1 MKKKALSVML
11 ATAMTAGLFAGCG
24 NTSTGTDAA
33 ANTGDTKTDVQSET
47 GAESGAGDV
56 KSEMAASGGS
66 VYYLNFKPEQDKAWQ
81 ALAATYTEQTGTEVT
96 VITAADG
103 TYEQT
108 LKSEMAKEE
117 APTLFQVNGPVGL
130 ANWKDYCMDLS
141 SSEIYTHLTSDDFA
155 LKNEAGEVSGIA
167 YVIETYGIIYNKKIL
182 TDYCTLDNAVI
193 SAPEDINNFET
204 LKAVA
209 DDIQAR
215 LDEINDAFGYD
226 LQGAFTS
233 AGMDGSSDWRF
244 KTHLAN
250 LPIYYEYK
258 DKGIN
263 STDAIEGTYL
273 DNYKQ
278 VWDLY
283 ITDSTC
289 EPGVL
294 SSKTGDEAESEFGME
309 EAVFYQ
315 NGTWEYGNLTNPD
328 NGYLVT
334 ADDLAMMPIYIGAD
348 GEENQ
353 GLCTGS
359 ENYWCVNSQ
368 ASAEDTQATLDFLSW
383 VIGSDEGRDSIAN
396 TMGFTTPFDTFTGE
410 YVADN
415 VFIQQDAAYLA
426 DGKTPVSWNFSTI
439 PSETWKDG
447 VGSALLEYAQGTG
460 EWDAVV
466 SAFVDGWATEYA
478 AANGQ

>member
-1 MKKKALSVML
+1 MKRKVLSVML
-11 ATAMTAGLFAGCG
+11 ASAMLATMFTGCG
-24 NTSTGTDAA
+24 DSSTTDSNAAATTGNDAAATTTEAADTDAA
-33 ANTGDTKTDVQSET
+33 KTD
-47 GAESGAGDV
+47 
-56 KSEMAASGGS
+56 AAGGS
-66 VYYLNFKPEQDKAWQ
+66 VYYLNFKPEQDQAWQ
-81 ALAATYTEQTGTEVT
+81 DLAATYTEQTGVPVT

-108 LKSEMAKEE
+108 LKSEIAKTE

-130 ANWKDYCMDLS
+130 ANWKDYCLDLS
-141 SSEIYTHLTSDDFA
+141 NSEIYSHLTSDDYA
-155 LKNEAGEVSGIA
+155 LKNDAGEVSGIA
-167 YVIETYGIIYNKKIL
+167 YVIETYGIIYNKTIL
-182 TDYCTLDNAVI
+182 NDYCTMDNAVI
-193 SAPEDINNFET
+193 SSQEDINNFET

-215 LDEINDAFGYD
+215 LDEINDQFGYD
-226 LQGAFTS
+226 LKGAFTS

-258 DKGIN
+258 DKGID

-278 VWDLY
+278 IWDLY

-289 EPGVL
+289 EPGLL

-315 NGTWEYGNLTNPD
+315 NGTWEYSNLTNED

-334 ADDLAMMPIYIGAD
+334 AEDMSMMPIYIGVD

-359 ENYWCVNSQ
+359 ENYWCVNNQ
-368 ASAEDTQATLDFLSW
+368 ASAEDQQATLDFLEW
-383 VIGSDEGRDSIAN
+383 VITSDEGRDSMAN
-396 TMGFTTPFDTFTGE
+396 VMGFTTPFDTFADGYT
-410 YVADN
+410 ADN
-415 VFIQQDAAYLA
+415 VFIQADAAYTKA
-426 DGKTPVSWNFSTI
+426 GKYSVTWNFSTI

-460 EWDAVV
+460 DWDGVV
-466 SAFVDGWATEYA
+466 TAFVDGWKTEYDA
-478 AANGQ
+478 THE